1 MARGENTAHHPARV
15 VHRERFTPPP
25 KGKEVELWTD
35 PHTWDEDRLDE
46 WAASEQV
53 TAAAAWLRDHN
64 GPF

>member
-15 VHRERFTPPP
+15 VHRERFSTPS
-25 KGKEVELWTD
+25 KEVELYTD

-46 WAASEQV
+46 WAASEPV
-53 TAAAAWLRDHN
+53 TKAAAWLRDHN